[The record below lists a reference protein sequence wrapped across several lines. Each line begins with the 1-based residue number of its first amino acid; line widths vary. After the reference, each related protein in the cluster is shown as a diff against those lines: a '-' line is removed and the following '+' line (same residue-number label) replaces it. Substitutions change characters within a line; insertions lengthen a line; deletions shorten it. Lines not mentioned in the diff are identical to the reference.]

1 MGIEKISA
9 SSASMYQGSAA
20 TSTAATQS
28 VEAIEQAAVTT
39 QAAVQD
45 FSLNPDADKDSNSTE
60 ERGVS
65 DKQLRKAV
73 NDLNKQLTNSE
84 AIFGIHEKTNRVTIK
99 IVDKS
104 TKEVIKEYP
113 PEQTLDMIAKVWE
126 IAGILVDEKR

>member
-9 SSASMYQGSAA
+9 SSAAIYQGSAA
-20 TSTAATQS
+20 ATPGI
-28 VEAIEQAAVTT
+28 EAIEQSAVTT
-39 QAAVQD
+39 QATVQD
-45 FSLNPDADKDSNSTE
+45 FSLNPDADKDSNGAE

-65 DKQLRKAV
+65 DKQLKKAV

-104 TKEVIKEYP
+104 TKEVLKEYP